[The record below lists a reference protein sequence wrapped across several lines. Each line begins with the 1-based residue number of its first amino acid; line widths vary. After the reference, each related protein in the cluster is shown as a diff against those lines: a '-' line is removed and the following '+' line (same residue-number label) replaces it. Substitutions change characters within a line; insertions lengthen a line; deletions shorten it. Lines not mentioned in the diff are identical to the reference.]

1 MAYKIQKL
9 GGQYNV
15 ANHRLLSSCK
25 SILGAQNVIAV
36 YVFLRNSFVVLGKYD
51 CFVHITF
58 IQLMLDYA
66 MNTNLF

>member
-25 SILGAQNVIAV
+25 SILDAQNVIAV
-36 YVFLRNSFVVLGKYD
+36 YVFVRNSFVVLGKYD
-51 CFVHITF
+51 GFVHITF
-58 IQLMLDYA
+58 I
-66 MNTNLF
+66 